1 MARTKASIRFELD
14 EDLKERFELL
24 LTLKKQSIAENL
36 RAAIQTQVD
45 EHADLIQA
53 IQDRFQ
59 AETNDDQS

>member
-36 RAAIQTQVD
+36 RAAIQAQVD

-59 AETNDDQS
+59 TETNDDES